1 MSNTIE
7 RLFTAHPHSV
17 GESYPEH
24 FQIATGVGLAM
35 IASGFACLVHAVVPN
50 LFQRTGSTTIKRLYA
65 LMLSRQPHAR
75 FAHDD
80 PAWQVEYEI

>member
-1 MSNTIE
+1 MSNTID
-7 RLFTAHPHSV
+7 RWFTEHPHSV

-24 FQIATGVGLAM
+24 FRIATGVGLAM
-35 IASGFACLVHAVVPN
+35 VASGLACFVHAVIPT
-50 LFQRTGSTTIKRLYA
+50 LFQRTGSTTIKRLYV
-65 LMLSRQPHAR
+65 LMMARQPHAR